1 MVKAVEGKIGLIRA
15 IEIWK
20 ELEVKKVGAGHHRA
34 WKEMELSRKT
44 WIDCNSALDYENKMG
59 HYKRLNNMVMKY
71 FYDQSKQNN
80 QEYPPLLRRRGKIGM
95 MTNSLAV
102 TEINRNIHM
111 SATTAVKAMD
121 INKGKDLGIGV
132 AERLTSDLVGKAVAL
147 GFDDKETAKMFID
160 SQIKAIKQISMTH
173 EERQD
178 LSKNIVNDIM
188 DTLNQNPQITQQD
201 QKHQDLVGGRDSL
214 SSNNPNVRKADDST
228 KPD

>member
-1 MVKAVEGKIGLIRA
+1 
-15 IEIWK
+15 
-20 ELEVKKVGAGHHRA
+20 
-34 WKEMELSRKT
+34 
-44 WIDCNSALDYENKMG
+44 
-59 HYKRLNNMVMKY
+59 
-71 FYDQSKQNN
+71 
-80 QEYPPLLRRRGKIGM
+80 
-95 MTNSLAV
+95 
-102 TEINRNIHM
+102 
-111 SATTAVKAMD
+111 
-121 INKGKDLGIGV
+121 
-132 AERLTSDLVGKAVAL
+132 
-147 GFDDKETAKMFID
+147 MFID